1 MMKKLGFILCMAGIA
16 AAAFAKPAADMEIAG
31 QGSPDAP
38 VDDVSYSF
46 GVVFGVQFAD
56 SGLSFNYSDFAKG
69 FKDAV
74 EGSLSLPE
82 DEALNIANA
91 AYRAALDKKNEENKA
106 KEAAF
111 MAENAQKDGV
121 LTTESG
127 LQYRIIKEGTGPA
140 PLATDTVRA
149 HYKGSLLDGTVFDS
163 SYEDGEPVEFSLVEV
178 IDGWAEG
185 LQLIG
190 VGGVYE
196 LFVPS
201 DLAYGAEGAGSIIP
215 PYSTLIFEVEL
226 IAIVE
231 PDEPEDGEDEEAP
244 VEDEEALVEDE
255 EALPA
260 EDEEAPAEDE
270 EAPAEDEEAAPDALP
285 DDAE

>member
-1 MMKKLGFILCMAGIA
+1 MMKKLFTLCMVGIA
-16 AAAFAKPAADMEIAG
+16 AAAFAKPAADIQIAG
-31 QGSPDAP
+31 QGAP

-56 SGLSFNYSDFAKG
+56 SGVSFNYSDFAKG

-74 EGSLSLPE
+74 EGNLSLSE
-82 DEALNIANA
+82 DEALSIANA

-111 MAENAQKDGV
+111 LAENAKKDGV
-121 LTTESG
+121 ITTESG
-127 LQYRIIKEGTGPA
+127 LQYRIIKDGPGPT
-140 PLATDTVRA
+140 PLATDTVQA
-149 HYKGSLLDGTVFDS
+149 HYKGSLIDGTVFDS
-163 SYEDGEPVEFSLVEV
+163 SYDDGEPVEFSLSEV

-190 VGGVYE
+190 VGGKYE
-196 LFVPS
+196 LFIPS
-201 DLAYGAEGAGSIIP
+201 DLAYGADGAGSIIP

-226 IAIVE
+226 LSILE
-231 PDEPEDGEDEEAP
+231 PDETQGGGVEGEAT
-244 VEDEEALVEDE
+244 
-255 EALPA
+255 A
-260 EDEEAPAEDE
+260 EDDEATPN
-270 EAPAEDEEAAPDALP
+270 PLL